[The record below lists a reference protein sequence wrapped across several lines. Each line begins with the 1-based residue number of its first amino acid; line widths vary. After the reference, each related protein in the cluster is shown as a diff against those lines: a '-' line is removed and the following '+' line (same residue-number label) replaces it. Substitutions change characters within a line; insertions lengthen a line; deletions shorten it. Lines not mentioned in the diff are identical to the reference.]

1 MSDTLLTRTPRA
13 RLPERFRPA
22 WDAMQEL
29 TEEPTFV
36 EVFASNPA
44 MLEFVMDRF
53 YAGVFF
59 GGQVDQRYKQLA
71 RLKLSLLHG
80 CRTCNRQNVPG
91 ALAAGVS
98 QAQIDAMDDYES
110 GPFTD
115 AEKAVLA
122 YADEVALTN
131 AGGRLTPALYA
142 ATARAFL
149 RGRHPRARRR
159 DGGDLGDGQALLR
172 ARPGREG
179 RLLPLRG
186 APASTGGLRAR
197 HAKAGLRRPCSSR
210 RLRRRYQPN
219 FIPSCSP

>member
-115 AEKAVLA
+115 AEKAALA
-122 YADEVALTN
+122 YANEVALTN
-131 AGGRLTPALYA
+131 PDGRLTPALY
-142 ATARAFL
+142 
-149 RGRHPRARRR
+149 
-159 DGGDLGDGQALLR
+159 
-172 ARPGREG
+172 
-179 RLLPLRG
+179 
-186 APASTGGLRAR
+186 
-197 HAKAGLRRPCSSR
+197 R
-210 RLRRRYQPN
+210 RLRAHFSEADILELGVAMAVISGMAKLSFVLDLVEKESYCPFAGGN
-219 FIPSCSP
+219 AA